1 VFYAQVTCEI
11 FPRIYTRALYFAH
24 LRSRVVT
31 FSTYNRDDT
40 PAPHVCEA
48 FFQKLP
54 EQDVQNTFMLLVPG
68 RPLVAQGKTWVR
80 CDAEG
85 LGRLRNL
92 ATATLLASFKP
103 LTDEDREKFRIA
115 DKESTSL
122 FFLNGSIFLVATS
135 RDQIKVSADLKN
147 LPWEKSSYKI
157 VAANFYQVEEDT
169 NECPIQDCTNHHACC
184 GSSVLCIQVAP
195 VDSLAAKIGDATNFQ
210 KALED
215 DVAKRVLH
223 EIFDDNSFVMNTSIR
238 CVRPKLT

>member
-1 VFYAQVTCEI
+1 
-11 FPRIYTRALYFAH
+11 
-24 LRSRVVT
+24 
-31 FSTYNRDDT
+31 
-40 PAPHVCEA
+40 
-48 FFQKLP
+48 
-54 EQDVQNTFMLLVPG
+54 M
-68 RPLVAQGKTWVR
+68 
-80 CDAEG
+80 
-85 LGRLRNL
+85 
-92 ATATLLASFKP
+92 
-103 LTDEDREKFRIA
+103 
-115 DKESTSL
+115 
-122 FFLNGSIFLVATS
+122 NGSIFLVATS